1 MTTRI
6 PTIGMRDPLQAAVQ
20 KTLDTEVRP
29 YIQAHGGDVEIIGI
43 ADGDVEVR
51 MFAAC
56 GACELKDVTF
66 AGRIRSALLRVEGV
80 RSVRCGA
87 VPLGDR
93 HLDRIAEFF
102 AS

>member
-1 MTTRI
+1 MTVLI
-6 PTIGMRDPLQAAVQ
+6 PTIARQDDLRAAAQ
-20 KTLDTEVRP
+20 RTLDVDVRP
-29 YIQAHGGDVEIIGI
+29 YIQAHGGDVEIASII
-43 ADGDVEVR
+43 DGDIEVR
-51 MFAAC
+51 MVAAC

-66 AGRIRSALLRVEGV
+66 AGRIRSALLEVDGI

-87 VPLGDR
+87 VPFGGK